1 MKPEQESEA
10 KPGMEKLKAVVLD
23 WAGTVVDFGSF
34 APMGVFVEAFRQFGV
49 DVTIAEAREP
59 MGRPKWDH
67 IDAMLKI
74 PRIRDAWALRH
85 GRQPQ
90 PADVD
95 DIYRVFVPMNEE
107 VVHRY
112 AGLIPGARE
121 TAQALRARG
130 LKIGST
136 TGYTR
141 SIMARVLPLAKE
153 QGYEVDNLVCAGDLP
168 EGRPTPMNM
177 YKCFLDL
184 GVWPAHAVV
193 KVDDT
198 GVGIE
203 EGARAGCWTV
213 GVALSG
219 NEAGLTEAQV
229 RQADPVAL
237 QAVRDRATRTL
248 QDHGAHYV
256 IDTVADLMPV
266 IDDIER
272 KLAQGLRP

>member
-1 MKPEQESEA
+1 MKADE
-10 KPGMEKLKAVVLD
+10 MTKLKAVVFD

-34 APMGVFVEAFRQFGV
+34 APMGVFVEVFKQFGV
-49 DVTIAEAREP
+49 EVTIDEARLP
-59 MGRPKWDH
+59 MGLPKWDH
-67 IDAMLKI
+67 IDAMLRI
-74 PRIRDAWALRH
+74 PRIHDAWKASH
-85 GRQPQ
+85 GRNPLST
-90 PADVD
+90 DVD
-95 DIYRVFVPMNEE
+95 DIYRVFVPLNEE
-107 VVHRY
+107 IVDRY
-112 AGLIPGARE
+112 ADLVPGARE

-130 LKIGST
+130 LKLGST

-184 GVWPAHAVV
+184 GVWPGYAVV

-203 EGARAGCWTV
+203 EGVLAGCWTV

-219 NEAGLTEAQV
+219 NEAGMTV
-229 RQADPVAL
+229 D
-237 QAVRDRATRTL
+237 AVRNASADELAVVRRRATAVL
-248 QDHGAHYV
+248 KEHGAHFV
-256 IDTVADLMPV
+256 IDTVADLLPV
-266 IDDIER
+266 IDEIEK
-272 KLAQGLRP
+272 KLAAGQRPWTDR